1 MHHSA
6 KGSVLIVALM
16 LLLITT
22 LVSVAGITNMQ
33 TNEKLAAN
41 NKQVSEAFLA
51 AESGMIQIKTLL
63 DDEDNAALWG
73 DSPATLAAINAQNRD
88 LGNMVQW
95 QIESVDYVTVPGFAA
110 IVSIGTV
117 TTTGVQ
123 RKIAATYKPKKA
135 SGNLGA
141 MNIIGGIKI
150 FDTANSNSFQI
161 IGEKD
166 SAGNLIGPALA
177 TNTDANYDMIVD
189 DINDKGRMA
198 NYIGGV
204 KVVDFDDP
212 FGDPEKMNQFIESIK
227 AEYNALPLASRGT
240 APNNMGTPATRDANG
255 NITVPAVEKITYV
268 SGNLE
273 FKGQA
278 KGAGILVIE
287 GNLTISGNL
296 LEYEGLI
303 VVRGQSFQMNGGGNR
318 ELLGSIV
325 FANPIKDATTG
336 EWAFG
341 KAEATFVFDING
353 GGNAT
358 FEYNEDTLVK
368 ARNLLS
374 DNSEAKQLWQVG
386 SGTGGKGGA
395 AISSMM
401 NWVEVH

>member
-1 MHHSA
+1 MYKSA
-6 KGSVLIVALM
+6 RGSVLIVALM

-22 LVSVAGITNMQ
+22 LVSIAGIANMQ

-41 NKQVSEAFLA
+41 TKQVSEAFLA
-51 AESGMIQIKTLL
+51 AESGMIQMKTLL
-63 DDEDNAALWG
+63 DNEANAALWG
-73 DSPATLAAINAQNRD
+73 DSEATLAAVNAQNRAM
-88 LGNMVQW
+88 GNMVEW
-95 QIESVDYVTVPGFAA
+95 QIESVDYVTNPGFAT

-117 TTTGVQ
+117 TSTGVQ
-123 RKIAATYKPKKA
+123 RKISTTYKPKKA

-166 SAGNLIGPALA
+166 SAGNVVGPALA
-177 TNTDANYDMIVD
+177 TNTDDNYDMIVD

-227 AEYNALPLASRGT
+227 AEYYALPAASRGT
-240 APNNMGTPATRDANG
+240 APSNMGTPSVRDASG
-255 NITVPAVEKITYV
+255 NIVVPAVEKITYV
-268 SGNLE
+268 SGNIE
-273 FKGQA
+273 FKGKA
-278 KGAGILVIE
+278 EGAGILVIE

-303 VVRGQSFQMNGGGNR
+303 VVRGQSFQMNGGGSR

-325 FANPIKDATTG
+325 FANPIKDASTG
-336 EWAFG
+336 EWSFG
-341 KAEATFVFDING
+341 QAEATFVFDING
-353 GGNAT
+353 GGNAL

-368 ARNLLS
+368 ARDLLS
-374 DNSEAKQLWQVG
+374 DDSVAKQLWQVG
-386 SGTGGKGGA
+386 SGSGGGSSA
-395 AISSMM
+395 AASAML
-401 NWVEVH
+401 NWGEVH